1 MPAATRAH
9 GKTPARH
16 LLLLS
21 FPPSFTPITSKPHS
35 LHRLPDPQFQAR
47 ALHLE
52 LASMMLCSSRA
63 QPIRS
68 LGSRNEQLSS
78 RLAAHD
84 RLVNPRRGIEDGK
97 RSQSTTRAQ
106 EKSACS
112 RDSGINDV
120 TLKHLSS
127 HVTCGPRTLRLRG
140 HSTLDSRA
148 YTATDADPDDVTR
161 RGAASHDRIGYGYG
175 ARNFKT

>member
-1 MPAATRAH
+1 
-9 GKTPARH
+9 
-16 LLLLS
+16 
-21 FPPSFTPITSKPHS
+21 
-35 LHRLPDPQFQAR
+35 
-47 ALHLE
+47 
-52 LASMMLCSSRA
+52 MMLCSSRA

-175 ARNFKT
+175 ARNFNDLNMYGVRPCSVHTFGDQLGGVPGTKSKIEDGSDLGTSLRQVTSVADFWKR